1 MKDISELA
9 DLIEKRGH
17 DITDTLFAK
26 NCGFNNGEAIA
37 GEIRDGNMAENDL
50 DNVQSYLS
58 VDGKVVG
65 LNRFV
70 SDYLKQNII
79 GVVSTLNLGDFGVED
94 IGKIEVV
101 IPNENSKHESSQAN
115 VEISINKKP
124 LEINGFTRN
133 IIANSIKAMIE
144 SIKTEENVERIDIEI
159 YDIAGEDLT
168 DCEIILKTNGNDV
181 ELNEFASGILKQTIY
196 GIVSSLKIDG
206 EIGEIQITVE
216 D

>member
-1 MKDISELA
+1 
-9 DLIEKRGH
+9 
-17 DITDTLFAK
+17 
-26 NCGFNNGEAIA
+26 
-37 GEIRDGNMAENDL
+37 
-50 DNVQSYLS
+50 
-58 VDGKVVG
+58 
-65 LNRFV
+65 
-70 SDYLKQNII
+70 
-79 GVVSTLNLGDFGVED
+79 
-94 IGKIEVV
+94 
-101 IPNENSKHESSQAN
+101 
-115 VEISINKKP
+115 
-124 LEINGFTRN
+124 
-133 IIANSIKAMIE
+133 MIE